1 MPQWVLA
8 VGLLVTGSSL
18 FLLVHPGSMTVLLD
32 KVFGTRW
39 LYGAALLRLLLGAAL
54 IASAGTVA
62 YPAVVALCGWLFALG
77 ALLLV
82 VIPAPALRRMAG
94 WFAALSTVWRR
105 LWLSLALLFGLFL
118 LYAALA

>member
-18 FLLVHPGSMTVLLD
+18 FLFVRVESMTGLLD

-39 LYGAALLRLLLGAAL
+39 LYAAALARLLLGSVL

-62 YPAVVALCGWLFALG
+62 YPAAVALCGWLFALG
-77 ALLLV
+77 ALVLV
-82 VIPAPALRRMAG
+82 VVPAPVLRRMAG
-94 WFAALSTVWRR
+94 WFAALSPALAR
-105 LWLSLALLFGLFL
+105 LWLSMALLFGLFL